1 MTELPDQT
9 DILIVGAGPAGL
21 SLAIALRQLGAA
33 PMLLEKRAETANT
46 SRAAVVHAR
55 TLEMLEVLEVTPT
68 LLGAGI
74 RVPTFRVRDRDRV
87 LMEVD
92 FSGLDTR
99 YPFTL
104 MCPQDRT
111 EAILRDRLSAIGGA
125 ITRDAEVT
133 SVETGDGGVRVSVRR
148 GGDTRTIAAKWVIG
162 CDGGHS
168 VVRDAAG
175 IAFQGEDYEQV
186 FALADAR
193 MDWPLPRD
201 EVSLFFSPDGLV
213 VIAPL
218 PGDHFRIVAT
228 FDKAPQHPDAAFME
242 RLVADRGPTDAG
254 VRIME
259 IVWSSRF
266 QLAHKV
272 AEHFVKG
279 RTILCGDAAHVHSPA
294 GGQGMNTGIQD
305 AISLAAPLIEA
316 LRADD
321 RAALTDWADA
331 RRDIAKDVVSV
342 TDRMTRA
349 ATMQSPIGRLARN
362 TVLTIAGHV
371 PGIPDM
377 IARKLAELDRR

>member
-1 MTELPDQT
+1 VTELPDQT